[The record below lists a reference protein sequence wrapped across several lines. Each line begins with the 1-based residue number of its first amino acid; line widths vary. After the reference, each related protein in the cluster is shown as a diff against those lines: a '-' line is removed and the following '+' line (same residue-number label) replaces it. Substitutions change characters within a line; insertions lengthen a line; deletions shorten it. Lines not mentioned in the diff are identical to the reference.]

1 MKFFNEHPFVTLLIV
16 STVCT
21 AAVNI
26 VRILKDGN
34 TKVEPVI
41 SLSIHGNKK
50 FNKEEKADS
59 NDSWAEKDLP
69 KEEEKSKESE

>member
-41 SLSIHGNKK
+41 ALSIHGNKK
-50 FNKEEKADS
+50 SNKE
-59 NDSWAEKDLP
+59 
-69 KEEEKSKESE
+69 